1 MKKYCIIFLLFV
13 LCAANGFAGI
23 NKLGPRLARL
33 ATNPEAATRNSGL
46 YKNGD
51 GELYVRVIVT
61 SRGSLDDIRRLGGV
75 VLSHR
80 GDIAVVSVPSNKLE
94 MISDLPGVV
103 YVEAPWPAK
112 AQLDQ
117 SAVQI
122 QAVKTRNQLGLTGR
136 NVIIGIIDSGIDF
149 THYDFRK
156 PDGSTRIKYVLDLGK
171 SGPTYGGTAYDEQDI
186 NNALN
191 GLGDFAEMDASGHGT
206 HVAGIAAGDGSI
218 GAGFGDYAGVAPEAD
233 LVIVKATRDD
243 GGSEFFSSDQILA
256 LTFIDSVAKVL
267 GEPYVA
273 NLSLGGHSG
282 AHDGTSVME
291 RFIDSLTGVGKP
303 GKVVVTV
310 AGNDGEA
317 DVHAKAAVA
326 GDDVISINIES
337 YFPQSG
343 DGNDMI
349 VLDGWYDG
357 GYSVGVKLISP
368 AGKSYGPV
376 SPSDVLDRN
385 TDEGTVYIWNGYYA
399 NSGSYQPGIN
409 PFNGD
414 RELYIQI
421 SDDGAAKTPA
431 TGEWRIEFSGSGGAV
446 DMWISSA
453 TMDAGFVQG
462 NVADGKVAIPG
473 TARNAITTGAFISK
487 KNWYDLDGNHL
498 TFDANGDY
506 EKGDIAGFSSSG
518 PVRKG
523 GYQKPDITAPGQ
535 IIASSYSIQ
544 APPSS
549 PYSVFAQTD
558 PRYPN
563 ALINEDGEHGLSSG
577 TSMAAPH
584 VTGAVAL
591 LLEDSPDLT
600 VVQVKEM
607 LTVSAAVDHF
617 VGSAPNN
624 SWGFGK
630 LDVYSALQI
639 TPGDETPSALQ
650 LHNPA
655 PNPFVNQ
662 TRIAFDVP
670 LLETISTVQIKIYN
684 ALGQYVRTLVDEKRG
699 VGAYVIYWD
708 GRNSRGAAV
717 GGGVYL
723 LQMKVGNSKIV
734 KKIVFLG
741 RNK

>member
-1 MKKYCIIFLLFV
+1 MLLVFFT
-13 LCAANGFAGI
+13 ANGFPGI
-23 NKLGPRLARL
+23 SKLGPRLARL
-33 ATNPEAATRNSGL
+33 ATNSEALTAAPGL

-51 GELYVRVIVT
+51 GELYVRAVVT

-75 VLSHR
+75 VFSHR
-80 GDIAVVSVPSNKLE
+80 GDIAVVSLPSSKLE
-94 MISDLPGVV
+94 MISDLPGVI

-117 SAVQI
+117 STVQI
-122 QAVKTRNQLGLTGR
+122 QAVKTRTQLGLTGR
-136 NVIIGIIDSGIDF
+136 NVIVGIIDSGIDY

-156 PDGSTRIKYVLDLGK
+156 ADGSTRIKYLLDLGV
-171 SGPTYGGTAYDEQDI
+171 SGPDYGGIAYDEQDI
-186 NNALN
+186 NNALK
-191 GLGDFAEMDASGHGT
+191 GLGDLDEMDASGHGT
-206 HVAGIAAGDGSI
+206 HVAGIAAGDGSV
-218 GAGFGDYAGVAPEAD
+218 GAGYGDYAGVAPDAD

-243 GGSEFFSSDQILA
+243 GGSEFLSSDQILA
-256 LTFIDSVAKVL
+256 LTFIDSVARIL

-273 NLSLGGHSG
+273 NLSLGGHNG

-310 AGNDGEA
+310 AGNDGDA
-317 DVHAKAAVA
+317 DVHARADVS
-326 GDDVISINIES
+326 GDAVISFNIDS

-343 DGNDMI
+343 RRNDMI

-357 GYSVGVKLISP
+357 SFSVGVKLISP
-368 AGKSYGPV
+368 SGKSYGPV
-376 SPSDVLDRN
+376 LPGNVLDRK
-385 TDEGTVYIWNGYYA
+385 TDEGAVYIWNGYYA
-399 NSGSYQPGIN
+399 NGSGYQPGIN

-414 RELYIQI
+414 REFYIQI
-421 SDDGAAKTPA
+421 EDDDATKPPA
-431 TGEWRIEFSGSGGAV
+431 SGEWRIEFSGTDGNV
-446 DMWISSA
+446 DLWIASA
-453 TMDAGFVQG
+453 DMDAGFVQG
-462 NVADGKVAIPG
+462 NVADGKVAVPG

-498 TFDANGDY
+498 TFDPNGDY
-506 EKGDIAGFSSSG
+506 ENGDIAGFSSPG

-523 GYQKPDITAPGQ
+523 NYQKPDITAPGQ
-535 IIASSYSIQ
+535 IIASTYSIQ

-549 PYSVFAQTD
+549 PYSIFAQTD

-563 ALINEDGEHGLSSG
+563 ALINEDGDHGLSSG

-591 LLEDSPDLT
+591 ILENMPDLT

-607 LTVSAAVDHF
+607 LTASAGVDRF

-624 SWGFGK
+624 AWGFGK

-639 TPGDETPSALQ
+639 TPGDETPSALL

-655 PNPFVNQ
+655 PNPFINQ

-684 ALGQYVRTLVDEKRG
+684 ALGHYVRTLVDEEKT
-699 VGAYVIYWD
+699 VGSYTIFWD
-708 GRNSRGAAV
+708 GRDSRGSAV
-717 GGGVYL
+717 GGGVYF
-723 LQMKVGNSKIV
+723 LQMKVGHSKTV